1 MRKKKDRNIGR
12 HGEAAQLS
20 KKCRNVTV
28 DLPRITRPNPIET
41 ETVILEDPLPEKKQ
55 QEVFEPSSEEQIQ
68 ELQLHKNLEA
78 NKLPDEEI
86 KLTTEN
92 GMLTD
97 LTIDKCQKILK
108 NQFHAQY
115 GLQDTVLG
123 QKLMFKEQ
131 KGEFV
136 QILHNGNY
144 QWVVI
149 SNINCSKDE
158 TNYYDSLFHGK
169 IRDHVKM
176 QICNIFKCSG
186 KELTVNVKACQQQTN
201 GVDCGVFAVAN

>member
-1 MRKKKDRNIGR
+1 MRIHYLR
-12 HGEAAQLS
+12 E
-20 KKCRNVTV
+20 
-28 DLPRITRPNPIET
+28 
-41 ETVILEDPLPEKKQ
+41 KQ
-55 QEVFEPSSEEQIQ
+55 QEVFELSSKEDKE

-78 NKLPDEEI
+78 NKLSDEEI
-86 KLTTEN
+86 KLIRGN

-97 LTIDKCQKILK
+97 LAIDKCQKILK
-108 NQFHAQY
+108 YQFHAHY

-123 QKLMFKEQ
+123 QKLMFKGQ

-136 QILHNGNY
+136 QILHNVNY
-144 QWVVI
+144 HWIVI

-176 QICNIFKCSG
+176 QICNIFICSG
-186 KELTVNVKACQQQTN
+186 KELMVNVKACQQQTN

>member
-1 MRKKKDRNIGR
+1 M
-12 HGEAAQLS
+12 
-20 KKCRNVTV
+20 
-28 DLPRITRPNPIET
+28 ET
-41 ETVILEDPLPEKKQ
+41 KE
-55 QEVFEPSSEEQIQ
+55 
-68 ELQLHKNLEA
+68 
-78 NKLPDEEI
+78 LPDEEI
-86 KLTTEN
+86 ELITGN
-92 GMLTD
+92 RMLTD

-131 KGEFV
+131 KGAFL

-144 QWVVI
+144 HWVVI

-158 TNYYDSLFHGK
+158 MNYYDSLFHGK

-176 QICNIFKCSG
+176 QI
-186 KELTVNVKACQQQTN
+186 
-201 GVDCGVFAVAN
+201 

>member
-1 MRKKKDRNIGR
+1 M
-12 HGEAAQLS
+12 
-20 KKCRNVTV
+20 
-28 DLPRITRPNPIET
+28 
-41 ETVILEDPLPEKKQ
+41 
-55 QEVFEPSSEEQIQ
+55 EV
-68 ELQLHKNLEA
+68 
-78 NKLPDEEI
+78 NKLPDEDI
-86 KLTTEN
+86 KRITGN

-97 LTIDKCQKILK
+97 LTTDKCQIFLK

-115 GLQDTVLG
+115 GLQVTVLG

-144 QWVVI
+144 HWVVV

-158 TNYYDSLFHGK
+158 INYYDSLFHGK

-176 QICNIFKCSG
+176 QICSIFKCSG
-186 KELTVNVKACQQQTN
+186 NELTVNVKACQQQTN
-201 GVDCGVFAVAN
+201 GADCGVFAVANLFHILTGADIGRTKIQEDKMRNHLLQFIKSGHFKEFEKSDSSDIIFCSDIVT